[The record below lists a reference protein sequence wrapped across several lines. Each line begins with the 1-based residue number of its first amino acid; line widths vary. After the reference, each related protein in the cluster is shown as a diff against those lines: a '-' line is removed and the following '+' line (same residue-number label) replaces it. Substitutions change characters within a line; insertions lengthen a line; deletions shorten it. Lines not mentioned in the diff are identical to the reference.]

1 MTKTINISL
10 PEELLCKIDE
20 AAKGEY
26 ASRSDFIR
34 ETIVRRLKGQRIVD
48 EWGDEGAWH
57 TVADFKSISGGD
69 GVDIQEVLTAIKRTT
84 K

>member
-1 MTKTINISL
+1 MTKTINLSL
-10 PEELLCKIDE
+10 PEELLKKIDA

-48 EWGDEGAWH
+48 EWGDNDNWETVVDFREISPRGAG
-57 TVADFKSISGGD
+57 A
-69 GVDIQEVLTAIKRTT
+69 QEALDALEKLKR
-84 K
+84 